1 MNLALPKPVTIK
13 EYVPAEEVLH
23 IDEGDAQRLEGALIN
38 TYGRVLVKVGSKII
52 FKIKCRTK
60 SSGCLSKFNQVQ
72 Y

>member
-38 TYGRVLVKVGSKII
+38 TYGRVLVKV
-52 FKIKCRTK
+52 
-60 SSGCLSKFNQVQ
+60 LKFFLK
-72 Y
+72 

>member
-1 MNLALPKPVTIK
+1 MNLALPKPPTIK
-13 EYVPAEEVLH
+13 EYVSPEEVLH

-38 TYGRVLVKVGSKII
+38 TYGRVLVKVLKFL

-60 SSGCLSKFNQVQ
+60 SSGCVSKFNQVQ

>member
-23 IDEGDAQRLEGALIN
+23 IDEGDAKRLEGGTHQYLWQGVSEGTEIF
-38 TYGRVLVKVGSKII
+38 